1 MASQQTTKAKPMLE
15 SKFAV
20 QQTYAHAVSTSIETA
35 GCAALQQAVQHFF
48 FWQRCASKWNR
59 FSFVGRL

>member
-48 FWQRCASKWNR
+48 F
-59 FSFVGRL
+59 